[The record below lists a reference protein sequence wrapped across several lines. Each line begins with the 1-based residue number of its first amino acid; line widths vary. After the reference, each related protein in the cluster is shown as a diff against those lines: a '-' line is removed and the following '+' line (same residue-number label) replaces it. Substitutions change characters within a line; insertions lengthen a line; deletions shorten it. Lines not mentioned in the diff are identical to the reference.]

1 MSNQHQ
7 GLREGR
13 FLRCAIGLAIASMLA
28 IPAHANP
35 AFEAGTGSAAAVKAI
50 LAQSAGAS
58 TFDQLASTAA
68 DRLLPGQTVEMPL
81 AIIPQASVVIRS
93 LEGAPTEHS
102 GDATP
107 PRLGAT
113 DEPGTQAT
121 KLAAPPT
128 DVWQRIRAGFAMPDL
143 DSKLVKLRQQEYMA
157 RPQMVKLLVERSRKY
172 MFHIVEE
179 IERRGMPTELALL
192 PMVESAFNPMAYSR
206 AHASGLWQFIPS
218 TGREYNLEQDWW
230 YDARRDVVASTGAA
244 LDYLQKIYEMHG
256 DWHLALASYNFGEWG
271 VARMVEYNRRLGKP
285 MDYSNLRLPLETKH
299 YVPRLQALKNI
310 IANPAKFGIVLDTIP
325 NEPYFATV
333 TLSEDIDLVLAA
345 RLAEMSV
352 EDLIALNPGHN
363 RPVASSSKAMILVL
377 PADRLATYTANLAAH
392 DKPLSAWRIYHAQ
405 KGERLEEI
413 ATTHKISLDQLRQ
426 VNGVR
431 GTGRLQ
437 MDARLLVPSG
447 TSAPAPLASLFK
459 APATISAEFGPRMV
473 KHVVRPGETW
483 HAIAARYR
491 VRIMDLQS
499 WNGGVALVAGQ
510 SLVVQQAAAP
520 GRPAAPKNA
529 NTPRPTAS
537 PAAPARKPAN
547 TINVANR

>member
-1 MSNQHQ
+1 MTALHQ
-7 GLREGR
+7 QRLLVKAGLVQR
-13 FLRCAIGLAIASMLA
+13 GLAIASML
-28 IPAHANP
+28 ILPALTHANP
-35 AFEAGTGSAAAVKAI
+35 TLEGIVESAPAVNIMLTHPVDGSVHDK
-50 LAQSAGAS
+50 
-58 TFDQLASTAA
+58 LASTAT
-68 DRLLPGQTVEMPL
+68 DRLMPPVGQAGDPL
-81 AIIPQASVVIRS
+81 VPHENAGSLASPIQGS
-93 LEGAPTEHS
+93 SEGAAIPETS
-102 GDATP
+102 TA
-107 PRLGAT
+107 R
-113 DEPGTQAT
+113 
-121 KLAAPPT
+121 PT
-128 DVWQRIRAGFAMPDL
+128 DLWQRIRAGFAMPDL

-172 MFHIVEE
+172 LFHIVEE
-179 IERRGMPTELALL
+179 IERRGLPTELALL

-244 LDYLQKIYEMHG
+244 LDYLQKIHEMHG

-285 MDYSNLRLPLETKH
+285 VDFSNLRLPMETKH

-310 IANPAKFGIVLDTIP
+310 VANPEKFGILLDPIP

-333 TLSEDIDLVLAA
+333 TLSEDIDLVMAA

-363 RPVASSSKAMILVL
+363 RPVASSAKTPILVL
-377 PADRLATYTANLAAH
+377 PAERLVSFSANLAAH
-392 DKPLSAWRIYHAQ
+392 DQPLSAWRIYHAQ

-413 ATTHKISLDQLRQ
+413 AASHKISLDQLRQ

-437 MDARLLVPSG
+437 MDARLLVPAG
-447 TSAPAPLASLFK
+447 ASAPAPLATLFK
-459 APATISAEFGPRMV
+459 APTTISAEFAPRMV
-473 KHVVRPGETW
+473 KHVVRVGETW
-483 HAIAARYR
+483 QAIATKYR

-499 WNGGVALVAGQ
+499 WNGGVALIAGH
-510 SLVVQQAAAP
+510 SLVVHQAAAP
-520 GRPAAPKNA
+520 VRTPAHKNS
-529 NTPRPTAS
+529 NSPRSTVGA
-537 PAAPARKPAN
+537 AAPARKSVS

>member
-1 MSNQHQ
+1 MTTPRLHQ
-7 GLREGR
+7 QPREAR
-13 FLRCAIGLAIASMLA
+13 IIERALGLAIASMLA
-28 IPAHANP
+28 IPA
-35 AFEAGTGSAAAVKAI
+35 
-50 LAQSAGAS
+50 LAQTATVLERGAETAATTIAS
-58 TFDQLASTAA
+58 QPADALVRDQLASTAT
-68 DRLLPGQTVEMPL
+68 DRLLPL
-81 AIIPQASVVIRS
+81 AVPAGDLHALPESAGDSAQPALGTSEAAGSPHQAGKV
-93 LEGAPTEHS
+93 
-102 GDATP
+102 
-107 PRLGAT
+107 
-113 DEPGTQAT
+113 
-121 KLAAPPT
+121 AAQHA
-128 DVWQRIRAGFAMPDL
+128 DLWQRIRVGFAMPDL

-285 MDYSNLRLPLETKH
+285 MDFSNLRLPLETKH

-310 IANPAKFGIVLDTIP
+310 IANPEKFGILLDPIP

-363 RPVASSSKAMILVL
+363 RPVASSSKAMVLVL
-377 PADRLATYTANLAAH
+377 PADRLTTYATNLAGH

-413 ATTHKISLDQLRQ
+413 AANHKISLDQLKQ

-447 TSAPAPLASLFK
+447 ASAPAPLATLFK
-459 APATISAEFGPRMV
+459 APATISAEFAPRMV
-473 KHVVRPGETW
+473 KHVVQAGETW
-483 HAIAARYR
+483 QAIATRYR

-499 WNGGVALVAGQ
+499 WNGGAALVAGQ
-510 SLVVQQAAAP
+510 AVIVQQAAAP
-520 GRPAAPKNA
+520 ARAPAPKSA
-529 NTPRPTAS
+529 NTQRSTAS
-537 PAAPARKPAN
+537 PVGPVRKPASAV
-547 TINVANR
+547 NVANR